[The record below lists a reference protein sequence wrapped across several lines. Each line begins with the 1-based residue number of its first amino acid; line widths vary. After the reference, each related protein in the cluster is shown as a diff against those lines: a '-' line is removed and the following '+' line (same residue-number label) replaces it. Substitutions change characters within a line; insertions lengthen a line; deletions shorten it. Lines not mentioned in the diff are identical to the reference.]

1 MHSHKMEVREQ
12 KREVLLFVSLVAVGL
27 VGVRE
32 WVVGPHVGA
41 LRAAERY
48 QCSLVAHTERS
59 ASVDSALRAART
71 RLDTLASQHALLSE
85 RVFSPAQADEF
96 FGALEAFCMETDCI
110 MGAVNA
116 VDNRRERGFAI
127 EAKTVAMSLQGAYG
141 NVIRL
146 IEKLQARPQRVVLE
160 SLRMAAARTDATRVE
175 CTLVITIYVK
185 HDEEK

>member
-1 MHSHKMEVREQ
+1 MHSHKMELGEQ
-12 KREVLLFVSLVAVGL
+12 KREVLLFVALVAIGL

-32 WVVGPHVGA
+32 WVIGPHVGA

-48 QCSLVAHTERS
+48 QGSLVARAERS
-59 ASVDSALRAART
+59 ASVDSALRAAHT
-71 RLDTLASQHALLSE
+71 RLDALAAQHALLSE

-96 FGALEAFCMETDCI
+96 LCALEAFCMETDCI
-110 MGAVNA
+110 MGAVNGI
-116 VDNRRERGFAI
+116 DDRQERGLAI
-127 EAKTVAMSLQGAYG
+127 EARTATMSLQGAYG

-146 IEKLQARPQRVVLE
+146 IEKLQSRPQRVVLE